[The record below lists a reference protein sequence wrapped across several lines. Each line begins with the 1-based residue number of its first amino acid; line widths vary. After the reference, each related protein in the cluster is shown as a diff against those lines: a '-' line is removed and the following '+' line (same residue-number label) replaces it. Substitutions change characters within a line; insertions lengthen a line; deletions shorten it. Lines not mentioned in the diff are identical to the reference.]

1 MMKKLMM
8 GWMVM
13 LMMAGEGAGE
23 TVAERLLAG
32 YEAIE
37 TLSCDFRRDTK
48 SPAATGRRLSRV
60 YYQRADR
67 LHVDNFAP
75 IRRRI
80 VSDGTNFFSY
90 IEGDPKGFSRP
101 VTELDGEWLA
111 SLRNVPGT
119 PMEHLVN
126 LRGLPEEELEG
137 DETYP
142 VRRGYRAE
150 RVYAV
155 LSLDAGGRLALIE
168 FFASDNR
175 QIKTA
180 GYRYSGFVE
189 AAPGVWISTLIEAT
203 LWINRDEIKE
213 TSRLSN
219 LSVNEP
225 VAASLFVPG
234 NFFEGVEF
242 TSRLE
247 DIYRN

>member
-1 MMKKLMM
+1 MKRLLM
-8 GWMVM
+8 GWMIMQVVM
-13 LMMAGEGAGE
+13 MDGLAE
-23 TVAERLLAG
+23 TVAEQLLAG

-37 TLSCDFRRDTK
+37 TLSCDFRRETK

-60 YYQRADR
+60 YYQRPDM
-67 LHVDNFAP
+67 LHVDNFSP

-101 VTELDGEWLA
+101 VTELDGEWLD

-119 PMEHLVN
+119 PMEHLVK
-126 LRGLPEEELEG
+126 LRGIADEELEG

-142 VRRGYRAE
+142 VKRGYQAE
-150 RVYAV
+150 KVYAV
-155 LSLDAGGRLALIE
+155 LSLDAEGRLALIE
-168 FFASDNR
+168 FFASANR
-175 QIKTA
+175 KIKTA
-180 GYRYSGFVE
+180 EYRYRGFVE
-189 AAPGVWISTLIEAT
+189 ATPGVWVSGLIEAT
-203 LWINRDEIKE
+203 LWINRDEIRE

-219 LSVNEP
+219 LTVNEP
-225 VAASLFVPG
+225 VAASLFVPD

-247 DIYRN
+247 EIYGN